1 MLNKHNTNLGIIFLQ
16 NLMEFF
22 GYSETQ
28 ENETFEIGIKKAIDL
43 YKYMNTLYLNSIQ
56 NMEKNECRKIIFEL
70 ETILNKII
78 TLINAIKNES
88 ETNLIEELRL
98 ERNNLMETKT
108 KLFKEELTKLNKKGI
123 IK

>member
-1 MLNKHNTNLGIIFLQ
+1 MLNKYNTDLGIIFLQ

-43 YKYMNTLYLNSIQ
+43 YKYMNALYLSSIQ

-78 TLINAIKNES
+78 NLINAIKNES
-88 ETNLIEELRL
+88 EPNLIEELRL

-108 KLFKEELTKLNKKGI
+108 KFLKEELAKLNKKGI

>member
-1 MLNKHNTNLGIIFLQ
+1 MLNKHNTDLGIIFLQ

-43 YKYMNTLYLNSIQ
+43 YKYMNALYLSSIQ

-78 TLINAIKNES
+78 NLINAIKNES
-88 ETNLIEELRL
+88 EPNLIEELRL

-108 KLFKEELTKLNKKGI
+108 KLFKEELAKLNKKGI

>member
-1 MLNKHNTNLGIIFLQ
+1 MLNKHNTDLGIIFLQ

-43 YKYMNTLYLNSIQ
+43 YKYMNALYLSSIQ

-78 TLINAIKNES
+78 NLINAIKNES
-88 ETNLIEELRL
+88 EPNLIEELRL

-108 KLFKEELTKLNKKGI
+108 KLFKEY
-123 IK
+123 